1 VKASP
6 YIIKVMFNKKHTLF
20 TEKYR
25 PDTLEGYIG
34 NDDFKSSLQQWIDS
48 NDIPHLLLT
57 GGAGTGKTTAAK
69 LIINNIDCD
78 SLYINCSDENGIDTI
93 RDKVKSFAS
102 AASFKP
108 QKVVIMD
115 EADFL
120 TINAQAALR
129 NIIETYSLNTRFVFT
144 CNYIERIIDPIQ
156 SRTVMF
162 ELTPPSMQDVAFK
175 CVEILDL
182 EEITYT
188 KADLV
193 RIVKQTYPD
202 IRKTLNLLQ
211 SSIKNGE
218 LVESRTI
225 TNFKQT
231 SDQVIEL
238 LKTKNIKNFTTIRQ
252 LVMDSNIRD
261 YNELY
266 RVLFERADE
275 FTDSAIATL
284 IIADYQYKSIMAPDK
299 EITFC
304 ACISKLL
311 TTK

>member
-1 VKASP
+1 
-6 YIIKVMFNKKHTLF
+6 MFNKKHTLY

-34 NDDFKSSLQQWIDS
+34 NDDFKLSLQQWIDS
-48 NDIPHLLLT
+48 NDIPHLLLC

-69 LIINNIDCD
+69 LIVNNINCD

-108 QKVVIMD
+108 QKVVVMD

-129 NIIETYSLNTRFVFT
+129 NVIETFSLNTRFIFT
-144 CNYIERIIDPIQ
+144 CNYVERIIDPIQ
-156 SRTVMF
+156 SRTVIF

-188 KADLV
+188 KADIV

-202 IRKTLNLLQ
+202 IRKSLNLLQ
-211 SSIKNGE
+211 SSIKNGD
-218 LVESRTI
+218 LQQSRDVI
-225 TNFKQT
+225 NLKQT
-231 SDQVIEL
+231 SDKIIEL
-238 LKTKNIKNFTTIRQ
+238 LSLHKIGDFNTIRQ
-252 LVMDSNIRD
+252 IVADSNIRD

-266 RVLFERADE
+266 RVLFERSDE
-275 FTDSAIATL
+275 YSNSAVATL
-284 IIADYQYKSIMAPDK
+284 IIADYQYKSLMAPDK

>member
-1 VKASP
+1 
-6 YIIKVMFNKKHTLF
+6 MFNKKHTLF

-34 NDDFKSSLQQWIDS
+34 NDDFKSSLQQWIDT
-48 NDIPHLLLT
+48 NDVPHLLLC

-69 LIINNIDCD
+69 LIVNNINCD
-78 SLYINCSDENGIDTI
+78 YVYINCSDENGIDTI

-102 AASFKP
+102 AATFKP

-129 NIIETYSLNTRFVFT
+129 NVIETFSLTTRFIFT
-144 CNYIERIIDPIQ
+144 CNFVERIIDPIQ
-156 SRTVMF
+156 SRTVVF
-162 ELTPPSMQDVAFK
+162 ELTPPSMKEVAMKCLQILENEGIEYSKPDVAN
-175 CVEILDL
+175 
-182 EEITYT
+182 
-188 KADLV
+188 
-193 RIVKQTYPD
+193 IVKQTYPD
-202 IRKTLNLLQ
+202 IRKSLNLLQ
-211 SSIKNGE
+211 SSIKDNKLE
-218 LVESRTI
+218 PSRLV
-225 TNFKQT
+225 TNFTQT
-231 SDQVIEL
+231 SDKIIEL
-238 LKTKNIKNFTTIRQ
+238 LKGQNVKNFTIIRQ

-275 FTDSAIATL
+275 FTNSAMATL
-284 IIADYQYKSIMAPDK
+284 IIADYQYKSLMAPDK
-299 EITFC
+299 EITFS
-304 ACISKLL
+304 ACVAKLL

>member
-1 VKASP
+1 
-6 YIIKVMFNKKHTLF
+6 MFNKKHTLF

-34 NDDFKSSLQQWIDS
+34 NDDFKSSLQQWIDT
-48 NDIPHLLLT
+48 NDVPHLLLC

-69 LIINNIDCD
+69 LIVNNINCD
-78 SLYINCSDENGIDTI
+78 YVYINCSDENGIDTI

-129 NIIETYSLNTRFVFT
+129 NVIETFSLTTRFIFT
-144 CNYIERIIDPIQ
+144 CNYVERIIDPIQ
-156 SRTVMF
+156 SRTVVF
-162 ELTPPSMQDVAFK
+162 ELTPPSMKEVAIKCLQILDEEGITYQKPDVAN
-175 CVEILDL
+175 
-182 EEITYT
+182 
-188 KADLV
+188 
-193 RIVKQTYPD
+193 IVKQTYPD

-211 SSIKNGE
+211 SSIKNGD
-218 LVESRTI
+218 LQQSREV
-225 TNFKQT
+225 TNFNQT
-231 SDQVIEL
+231 SDQIITL
-238 LKTKNIKNFTTIRQ
+238 LKGQNIKNFTTIRQ

-275 FTDSAIATL
+275 FTNSAIATL

-304 ACISKLL
+304 GCIAKLL

>member
-1 VKASP
+1 
-6 YIIKVMFNKKHTLF
+6 MFNKKHTLF

-218 LVESRTI
+218 LIESRTI

-238 LKTKNIKNFTTIRQ
+238 LKTKNVKNFTTIRQ